1 MAGISFS
8 RPMQQY
14 LALAGNGFRS
24 TPLSTP
30 HGNQG
35 FSNDSNPIY
44 NMFEGETPREW
55 AENIFM
61 GLSDETDVRPEIQDI
76 DEGNNQN
83 TGAFL
88 YQSTGVGNNNA
99 TGEDEDSIAIQYTG
113 QGNNTAKSGTIFQL
127 TEAGNNTGTG
137 IDITQ
142 YTTQGINTATGEGQ
156 NSTIFQDN
164 EEGDNKATGETI
176 GQYTTFGNNTAEG
189 KFITQYTEEGT
200 NTATGRGKGSI
211 QQQAESGANVA
222 SNSSYIYQS
231 IVTGTNT
238 ATGTAKN
245 DVIIQQGGGTAD
257 GGAGNDQLFIM
268 QDESG
273 DGEHTYSIT
282 GGAGKDVINLYGS
295 KSDWEKSQST
305 DGKTIYTNS
314 ETGDVV
320 TLQDFNADEDKIKFG
335 EEPPPPPEGSPDLS
349 TLGQAP
355 LPEEEDGDGS
365 GGGTFG

>member
-1 MAGISFS
+1 MMAGISFA
-8 RPMQQY
+8 RPLQQY
-14 LALAGNGFRS
+14 LALAGNGFKN
-24 TPLSTP
+24 TPLSNKQ
-30 HGNQG
+30 GNQG

-44 NMFEGETPREW
+44 NMFEGETPRDW

-61 GLSDETDVRPEIQDI
+61 GLSEETDVRPEIQDI
-76 DEGNNQN
+76 DEGNNDN

-113 QGNNTAKSGTIFQL
+113 EGNNTAKSGTIFQL

-137 IDITQ
+137 KDITQ
-142 YTTQGINTATGEGQ
+142 YTTQGLNYATGDK

-164 EEGDNKATGETI
+164 EEGDNQATGETI
-176 GQYTTFGNNTAEG
+176 GQYTTSGNNTAEG

-211 QQQAESGANVA
+211 QQQAESGTNVA
-222 SNSSYIYQS
+222 SNSTYIYQS

-268 QDESG
+268 QDKNG

-282 GGAGKDVINLYGS
+282 GGAGKDVINLYGN
-295 KSDWEKSQST
+295 KSDWKKTESE
-305 DGKTIYTNS
+305 DGKTTYTNR
-314 ETGDVV
+314 ETGDIV

-335 EEPPPPPEGSPDLS
+335 EEPPPPPEGSPDLF
-349 TLGQAP
+349 GPEQVP
-355 LPEEEDGDGS
+355 LPGEGEDEDGS
-365 GGGTFG
+365 VGTFG